1 MSTATKPLRELIE
14 ELPPDLHDDVRDFV
28 EFLLTKRERQAG
40 RPLKQDWAGALREH
54 REQLTS
60 LELERQASKWR
71 GE

>member
-14 ELPPDLHDDVRDFV
+14 ELPPDLHDEVRDFV

-54 REQLTS
+54 REQYTS

>member
-54 REQLTS
+54 REQ
-60 LELERQASKWR
+60 
-71 GE
+71 